1 MHSNPLSIPEAVLSI
16 IENVACRLAERW
28 QGRIT
33 PPHLMPYVPLC
44 LEVLRAC
51 LDDMVDDESVLAV
64 PGEMGAVYQF
74 SAYRD
79 LPVQSGALSM
89 EVCVACGTELLA
101 QTPGVL
107 CPGCTAVL
115 HKEGER
121 ASRLHGWAPQ
131 ARLEHAL
138 LYAAT
143 QQGGG
148 PVSVATL
155 ASRSHTRMRVV
166 REALEKLTLAGNIR
180 QEVDVNTG
188 AMVYTF
194 PPMAYPRA
202 LYQTNSAVL
211 QSWSKEASGGFW
223 RRGPAWL
230 YVIGGVVL
238 LGSLASW
245 YFTPV
250 PPLSRPLPHS
260 ALVPLPA
267 RPEPPSAP
275 AASATSSP
283 PYGKAYHAEAI
294 QRATPVP
301 VAIRQSGFTP
311 VVMQVAVSW
320 NTSTPLSPLAPSR
333 IHKEPV
339 YQGSSQR
346 YGTLRLGTQKD
357 SLYDFVF
364 DLISGPHPV
373 VYFDA
378 NQNGNLTDDGKPL
391 TNQGSG
397 IFATTIHLPF
407 RRLVRDA
414 PFPGD
419 FTLWFFTN
427 DSMWPRGAVAH
438 YSRTQLKGTVYVDGH
453 AYMAYIADAGEN
465 DTDLTND
472 GISVDVNGDGEINR
486 QQEFFPP
493 GQVAH
498 IHGKEYVFVIT
509 W

>member
-1 MHSNPLSIPEAVLSI
+1 
-16 IENVACRLAERW
+16 
-28 QGRIT
+28 
-33 PPHLMPYVPLC
+33 MPYVPLY

-64 PGEMGAVYQF
+64 AGEVGAVYQF

-79 LPVQSGALSM
+79 LPVQPGALSL
-89 EVCVACGTELLA
+89 EACVACGTELLP

-107 CPGCTAVL
+107 CPECLAVL
-115 HKEGER
+115 HKAGER
-121 ASRLHGWAPQ
+121 AARLHGWAPQ

-155 ASRSHTRMRVV
+155 ASRSHTRMRVA
-166 REALEKLTLAGNIR
+166 RQALEKLALDGYIR
-180 QEVDVNTG
+180 QEADINTG

-194 PPMAYPRA
+194 PPIAYPRA
-202 LYQTNSAVL
+202 LYQANAAL
-211 QSWSKEASGGFW
+211 LKSWGREARGGFC
-223 RRGPAWL
+223 RRGTAWL
-230 YVIGGVVL
+230 YILGGAVL
-238 LGSLASW
+238 LGGLVTW
-245 YFTPV
+245 YFTPSP
-250 PPLSRPLPHS
+250 PPLRPLPRS
-260 ALVPLPA
+260 ALVPLAA

-275 AASATSSP
+275 ATPATPSSP
-283 PYGKAYHAEAI
+283 PYGKAYHADAI
-294 QRATPVP
+294 QRATPVR

-311 VVMQVAVSW
+311 VVMKVAVSW
-320 NTSTPLSPLAPSR
+320 NTSTPLSPTAPSS
-333 IHKEPV
+333 IHQEPA

-427 DSMWPRGAVAH
+427 DAMWPRGAVAH

-453 AYMAYIADAGEN
+453 AYVAYIADAGEN

-472 GISVDVNGDGEINR
+472 GISVDVNSDGEINR

-493 GQVAH
+493 GQVAY